1 MRWSLGRFGLLA
13 SCLLGVVG
21 CGEAPTPAPPPA
33 APAKVARPAPQAT
46 PAPKKAP
53 PVSAQ
58 AFPNAPAALDALVSA
73 IKENNSGSVAQA
85 EGWFKLQ
92 GAAASEPLKAI
103 VRDSDAPLD
112 RRLAACRAL
121 SQTGAPGGVILLECL
136 DVQPDQMRSRVI
148 ESLSRVKP
156 TSPEIVKQLR
166 AIAVEQGDVRQ
177 RTLAMIG
184 LGRIGPP
191 AREVAPDL
199 QKILNDTSLDEQLRG
214 EAGKTL
220 KLVDPRRGLMGV
232 AP

>member
-1 MRWSLGRFGLLA
+1 MGWSLGRCGVLAGCILGL
-13 SCLLGVVG
+13 VG
-21 CGEAPTPAPPPA
+21 CGDVPTPAPPPA
-33 APAKVARPAPQAT
+33 APAKVTRPAPPP
-46 PAPKKAP
+46 PAPAKAP

-58 AFPNAPAALDALVSA
+58 AFPNAGAAVDALVAA
-73 IKENNSGSVAQA
+73 IKDNNSGSVAQA
-85 EGWFKLQ
+85 EGWFKIQ
-92 GAAASEPLKAI
+92 GAAATDPLKAI
-103 VRDSDAPLD
+103 VLDADAPLE

-121 SQTGAPGGVILLECL
+121 SQTGAPGGVALLGCL
-136 DVQPDQMRSRVI
+136 DVKPDQMRSRVI

-156 TSPEIVKQLR
+156 SSPEIVKQLR
-166 AIAVEQGDVRQ
+166 AIAVNEGDVRQ

-199 QKILNDTSLDEQLRG
+199 QQILNDTSLDEQLRG

-232 AP
+232 AK